1 MATPKQTGGFN
12 SAAYGQS
19 RKEGAAEQAERAVPA
34 FDKLPHA
41 VWRTITFPISERS
54 VRFAHEGTDHQF
66 IYRDGVAVE
75 MMGAGPR
82 VFTYTVPF
90 RDGVTKGPYGNV
102 GADSTPAL
110 FSAWLLKFWNS
121 YYSDKSPGPLYDPVY
136 GDLICVPQEW
146 DETSDA
152 QARDGV
158 TVRVSFKEHTP
169 PDGEAPRLDNTLDQ
183 IKAGAVRL
191 DDEVDRI
198 DWKVQEDS
206 PNAQND
212 LFSTIAGV
220 IQKGNYQMNRAKGRI
235 QGVVERIRR
244 VEDAAAEAEK
254 TATSGAGFLREQAR
268 ILRLKTLRLT
278 SSAVVGG
285 RRVRTKARNSDST
298 VINEAA
304 KAGMTIEE
312 FLNLNPELAGSLII
326 KRGTIFKV
334 Y

>member
-1 MATPKQTGGFN
+1 MASGFD
-12 SAAYGQS
+12 SKGYGQALKDG
-19 RKEGAAEQAERAVPA
+19 KEEQRERRVPA

-41 VWRTITFPISERS
+41 VWRTITFPVSERT

-82 VFTYTVPF
+82 VITYTIPF
-90 RDGVTKGPYGNV
+90 RDGLTKGPYGNV
-102 GADSTPAL
+102 GADSTPAM
-110 FSAWLLKFWNS
+110 FSAWLLKFWRV
-121 YYSDKSPGPLYDPVY
+121 YHDDKTPGALYDPVY

-146 DETSDA
+146 DEQSDA
-152 QARDGV
+152 QQRDGV

-169 PDGEAPRLDNTLDQ
+169 PSEETPRLDNTLDQ

-198 DWKVQEDS
+198 DWPIQENS

-212 LFSTIAGV
+212 LFSTLAGV
-220 IQKGNYQMNRAKGRI
+220 IQQGNYQMNRVKGRI
-235 QGVVERIRR
+235 QGVVERIAR
-244 VEDAAAEAEK
+244 VEEAAAEAEK
-254 TATSGAGFLREQAR
+254 TMTSGAGFLREQAR
-268 ILRLKTLRLT
+268 ILRLKTIRM
-278 SSAVVGG
+278 SSAAVVGG

-304 KAGMTIEE
+304 KAGMTIEA
-312 FLNLNPELAGSLII
+312 FLNLNPELAGSLVI